1 MRNYKKNASPEEIA
15 RKYHKQSKKQ
25 KKKKPRTG
33 YAKTP
38 TVYQMEVNECGAA
51 SLSMILQYYGRY
63 VPLEE
68 LRVEAG
74 VSRNGCN
81 AKNLYLCAQKYG
93 LSVTASERDLKRM
106 LLKNR
111 PPCILHW
118 NYSHFVVFEGKKH
131 NKYYINDPQQGRRKL
146 SYEELLEGYSE
157 TVLAFRPGDDFVR
170 SKKKRTLSAFIRK
183 RLEGQHSTLRA
194 LFMIGIALIL
204 PGVLTPVFSQ
214 VFLDNILRQ
223 HEITWMKWLLLIM
236 IVTALFS
243 AYFNWLNS
251 KLSLLLRTKTSL
263 MTTDSMIAHMLRLP
277 MVFFEQRYAGDLVSR
292 VYNNM
297 AVSTFLSGSL
307 ISVLI
312 SMVTSV
318 IYFALMLGYSVR
330 LSFVALLFSSVS
342 MLIAY
347 RASSTIKTMTMKY
360 GIDSGKLQGAL
371 YNGLSSSASLKAVG
385 AEGEY
390 VGRLMGYYAE
400 VNENDQKL
408 GRTQAMLDVIPHSL
422 GFVNVVVMLI
432 LGSLEVIKGDMTPGM
447 LLCFNGFL
455 SAFSSPF
462 DNIVS
467 FIRSIQQIKNDM
479 MRVDDIMNYRE
490 ENRYNNEKDE
500 SLEGRKLRGE
510 ISMDK
515 VVFGYNKMEPPL
527 ISAFSLKA
535 DPGQSIALVG
545 TSGCGKSTVSKLL
558 SGLYEQWDGSILF
571 DGTQIEN
578 ITAEVITS
586 SISVVTQQISL
597 FEGTIYDN
605 ISGWNAG
612 ITQEMIVQAAKDA
625 CVHDDIVKKSG
636 GYGYILREGGSN
648 ISGGQRQRIEIAKA
662 LATNPTILIMDEA
675 TSSLDSATEKIILD
689 NIRRR
694 HCTCIVVAQRL
705 STIRDCDEIIV
716 MESGRIK
723 ERGTHDMLISYP
735 GLYRKLI
742 SESE

>member
-1 MRNYKKNASPEEIA
+1 M
-15 RKYHKQSKKQ
+15 
-25 KKKKPRTG
+25 G

-68 LRVEAG
+68 LRVETG

-81 AKNLYLCAQKYG
+81 AKNIYLAAEKYN
-93 LSVTASERDLKRM
+93 LEVTASERDLQKM
-106 LLKNR
+106 LAKNK
-111 PPCILHW
+111 PPCMLHW
-118 NYSHFVVFEGKKH
+118 NYSHFVVFEGKKG
-131 NKYYINDPQQGRRKL
+131 KYYYINDPAQGRRKL
-146 SYEELLEGYSE
+146 TLNELEEGYSG
-157 TVLAFRPGDDFVR
+157 TVLAFKPTSKFVISR
-170 SKKKRTLSAFIRK
+170 KKRTLFAFVMR
-183 RLEGQHSTLRA
+183 RLEGQHKTLQA
-194 LFMIGIALIL
+194 LLLIGIALII

-214 VFLDNILRQ
+214 VFLDNILSQ
-223 HEITWMKWLLLIM
+223 HEITWTKWLLLIM

-263 MTTDSMIAHMLRLP
+263 ITTDGMIAHMLRLP

-307 ISVLI
+307 ISVVISLI
-312 SMVTSV
+312 TSV
-318 IYFALMLGYSVR
+318 IYLILMIGYSAK
-330 LSFVALLFSSVS
+330 LSLIAVVFSIGS
-342 MLIAY
+342 MLIAI
-347 RASSTIKTMTMKY
+347 RVSSKIRTMTMKY
-360 GIDSGKLQGAL
+360 GIDGGKLQGAL

-400 VNENDQKL
+400 VNINDQKL
-408 GRTQAMLDVIPHSL
+408 GKTQAMLDVIPQSI
-422 GFVNVVVMLI
+422 GFVNTVIMLI
-432 LGSLEVIKGDMTPGM
+432 FGSLEVIKGDMTPGM
-447 LLCFNGFL
+447 LLCFNGFMSSF
-455 SAFSSPF
+455 SAPF

-467 FIRSIQQIKNDM
+467 FVRSMQQVKNDM
-479 MRVDDIMNYRE
+479 MRVDDIMNYKE
-490 ENRYNNEKDE
+490 EHRYNNVKDE
-500 SLEGRKLRGE
+500 EMEGRKLRGE
-510 ISMDK
+510 VLMENVS
-515 VVFGYNKMEPPL
+515 FGYNKMEPAL
-527 ISAFSLKA
+527 ITGFNLKA
-535 DPGQSIALVG
+535 ESGQSIALVG

-558 SGLYEQWDGSILF
+558 SGLYEQWGGRILF
-571 DGTQIEN
+571 DGTRIEQ
-578 ITAEVITS
+578 ITAEVVTS

-597 FEGTIYDN
+597 FEGSIYDN

-612 ITQEMIVQAAKDA
+612 ITQEMIIQAAKDA
-625 CVHDDIVKKSG
+625 CVHDDIVKKPG
-636 GYGYILREGGSN
+636 GYGYMLRENGSN
-648 ISGGQRQRIEIAKA
+648 ISGGQRQRLEIAKA
-662 LATNPTILIMDEA
+662 LATNPTVLIMDEA

-689 NIRRR
+689 NIKRR

-716 MESGRIK
+716 MEHGRIR
-723 ERGTHDMLISYP
+723 ERGTHEKLISYP
-735 GLYRKLI
+735 GVYKRLI